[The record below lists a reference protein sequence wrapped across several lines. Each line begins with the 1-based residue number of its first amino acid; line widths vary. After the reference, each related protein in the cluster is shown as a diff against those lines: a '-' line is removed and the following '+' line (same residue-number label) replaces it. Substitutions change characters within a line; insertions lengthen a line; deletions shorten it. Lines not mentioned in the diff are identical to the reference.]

1 MSAGADRYRERLL
14 TLIAVV
20 LAVAALRATYPV
32 SMPLLC
38 AAVIVAAL
46 WPLKLWLGR
55 WLPSWLSC
63 MLKVVALF
71 AVLVGFAGAV

>member
-1 MSAGADRYRERLL
+1 
-14 TLIAVV
+14 
-20 LAVAALRATYPV
+20 
-32 SMPLLC
+32 MPLLC

-63 MLKVVALF
+63 MLTVVALF
-71 AVLVGFAGAV
+71 AVLVGFAGAVYLSTGSGAGDYDAAMAQASADL